1 MFFVGNHAATNIV
14 FEIRSPYFADVRIG
28 FIFEKPQSMRLFSLS
43 LAVTLAFLGC
53 TRTPVRAD
61 HHRHG
66 QRGTRATH
74 CHHEP
79 ANAVVVPAADE
90 DVFITY
96 GDRVGPD
103 DRVQTN
109 FDGEFAFYGLRPGA
123 YTVYVYSEDTLPP
136 FNNSPDIAIVRQ
148 FEIEAGDEAVDIGAL
163 RIYKDI

>member
-1 MFFVGNHAATNIV
+1 
-14 FEIRSPYFADVRIG
+14 
-28 FIFEKPQSMRLFSLS
+28 MRLFSLS
-43 LAVTLAFLGC
+43 LAVSLALLGC
-53 TRTPVRAD
+53 TRTPGEGGIATVT
-61 HHRHG
+61 G
-66 QRGTRATH
+66 NVELEQRIVITN
-74 CHHEP
+74 P

-148 FEIEAGDEAVDIGAL
+148 FEIEAGEEAVDIGAL